1 MFARTNDGVPA
12 EIQTPAHR
20 NLIGR
25 SMTVLPPVLSP
36 SSILPPF
43 LSLGALILAKGKI
56 REKLQ
61 KFYLF
66 QFFCFLKNCVSEIA

>member
-1 MFARTNDGVPA
+1 MFARTNDWATA

-20 NLIGR
+20 NLIGC
-25 SMTVLPPVLSP
+25 SMTVLPPVLSL

-61 KFYLF
+61 KLYLF
-66 QFFCFLKNCVSEIA
+66 QFFASLKIT